1 VFSSKKEDRLLSWKE
16 FIGNA
21 KTLLRGTAIGIG
33 VGAMPGLGAPV
44 ASFMSYDQ
52 AMKRSKHPEE
62 FGKGRLEGIGAS
74 ESANSAVVAA
84 SLIPL
89 FVLGIPGNLAVAML
103 MGALMIH
110 GMQPGP
116 LMFEENARLMYGVYG
131 SLIVASFFLLIIGQF
146 GLKFFCKAVEI
157 PASILYPII
166 IFTCIMGA
174 YLGQSSMFDVIVM
187 MTFGV
192 IGYFMRKFDFSYVA
206 FLIGFIL
213 VPEWERALQQVV
225 IISQFDTLM
234 FFRRPV
240 AMGLMALTLFVIGRT
255 FWKNLKPKK

>member
-1 VFSSKKEDRLLSWKE
+1 
-16 FIGNA
+16 
-21 KTLLRGTAIGIG
+21 
-33 VGAMPGLGAPV
+33 
-44 ASFMSYDQ
+44 
-52 AMKRSKHPEE
+52 
-62 FGKGRLEGIGAS
+62 
-74 ESANSAVVAA
+74 
-84 SLIPL
+84 
-89 FVLGIPGNLAVAML
+89 
-103 MGALMIH
+103 
-110 GMQPGP
+110 
-116 LMFEENARLMYGVYG
+116 MYGVYG